1 MLEKQQ
7 PYKYKVY
14 AAIKKD
20 ILQGVYAPG
29 DILNE
34 RRLSEELG
42 ISRTP
47 VREALQMLE
56 QDGWLKIET
65 YKGAVVREFDPHYMR
80 NLSRIRTALEVCALE
95 EAVAHI
101 TQKDL
106 EELAGIQDMQKET
119 LKNFDV
125 ESFITCDQKFHS
137 YLYDLSQNQ
146 ELIHLLRNYYDIFRF
161 LGTQAVLSA
170 KGRRHSTLKE
180 HQKILDSLKSGD
192 SAGAV
197 QAMKVHMQNTELTML
212 HQFEPQLADPNH

>member
-1 MLEKQQ
+1 MLEKQL
-7 PYKYKVY
+7 PYKHKVY

-20 ILQGVYAPG
+20 ILQGHYAPG

-56 QDGWLKIET
+56 QDGWLKMET

-95 EAVAHI
+95 EAVSNI
-101 TQKDL
+101 TEKDL
-106 EELAGIQDMQKET
+106 EELARIQDMQKKT
-119 LKNFDV
+119 LEKFDV
-125 ESFITCDQKFHS
+125 KSFITWDQQFHS

-161 LGTQAVLSA
+161 LGTQAVLSTEE
-170 KGRRHSTLKE
+170 RRHSTLAE
-180 HQKILDSLKSGD
+180 HQRILDSLKEGND
-192 SAGAV
+192 TEAV
-197 QAMKVHMQNTELTML
+197 QALKAHMQNTELNIL
-212 HQFEPQLADPNH
+212 RQFKTHEKE

>member
-1 MLEKQQ
+1 MLEKQL
-7 PYKYKVY
+7 PYKHKVY

-20 ILQGVYAPG
+20 ILQGHYAPG

-56 QDGWLKIET
+56 QDVWLKMET

-95 EAVAHI
+95 EAVSNI
-101 TQKDL
+101 TEKDL
-106 EELAGIQDMQKET
+106 EELARIQDMQKKT
-119 LKNFDV
+119 LEKFDV
-125 ESFITCDQKFHS
+125 ESFITWDQQFHS

-161 LGTQAVLSA
+161 LGTQAVLSTEE
-170 KGRRHSTLKE
+170 RRHSTLAE
-180 HQKILDSLKSGD
+180 HQRILDSLKEGND
-192 SAGAV
+192 AEAV
-197 QAMKVHMQNTELTML
+197 QALKAHMQNTELNIL
-212 HQFEPQLADPNH
+212 RQLKTHEKE

>member
-1 MLEKQQ
+1 MLEKQL
-7 PYKYKVY
+7 PYKHKVY

-20 ILQGVYAPG
+20 ILQGHYAPG

-56 QDGWLKIET
+56 QDGWLKMET

-95 EAVAHI
+95 EAVSNI
-101 TQKDL
+101 TEKDL
-106 EELAGIQDMQKET
+106 EELARIQDMQKKT
-119 LKNFDV
+119 LEKFDV
-125 ESFITCDQKFHS
+125 KSFITWDQQFHS

-161 LGTQAVLSA
+161 LGTQAVLSTEE
-170 KGRRHSTLKE
+170 RRHSTLAE
-180 HQKILDSLKSGD
+180 HQRILDSLKEGND
-192 SAGAV
+192 TEAV
-197 QAMKVHMQNTELTML
+197 QALKAHMQNTELNILRHLKT
-212 HQFEPQLADPNH
+212 HEKE

>member
-1 MLEKQQ
+1 MLEKQL
-7 PYKYKVY
+7 PYKHKVY

-20 ILQGVYAPG
+20 ILQGHYAPG

-56 QDGWLKIET
+56 QDGWLKMET

-95 EAVAHI
+95 EAVSNI
-101 TQKDL
+101 TEKDL
-106 EELAGIQDMQKET
+106 EELARIQDMQKKT
-119 LKNFDV
+119 LEKFDV
-125 ESFITCDQKFHS
+125 KSFITWDQQFHS

-161 LGTQAVLSA
+161 LGTQAVLSTEE
-170 KGRRHSTLKE
+170 RRHSTLAE
-180 HQKILDSLKSGD
+180 HQRILDSLKEGQKASFGEQEV
-192 SAGAV
+192 GG
-197 QAMKVHMQNTELTML
+197 
-212 HQFEPQLADPNH
+212 

>member
-1 MLEKQQ
+1 MLEKQL
-7 PYKYKVY
+7 PYKHKVY

-20 ILQGVYAPG
+20 ILQGHYAPG

-56 QDGWLKIET
+56 QDGWLKMET

-95 EAVAHI
+95 EAVSNI
-101 TQKDL
+101 TEKDL
-106 EELAGIQDMQKET
+106 EELARIQDMQKKT
-119 LKNFDV
+119 LEKFDV
-125 ESFITCDQKFHS
+125 EAFITWDQRFHS
-137 YLYDLSQNQ
+137 YLYDLSRNQ

-161 LGTQAVLSA
+161 LGTQAVLSTEE
-170 KGRRHSTLKE
+170 RRHSTLAE
-180 HQKILDSLKSGD
+180 HQRILDSLK
-192 SAGAV
+192 AGSDTEAV
-197 QAMKVHMQNTELTML
+197 QALKAHMQNTELNIL
-212 HQFEPQLADPNH
+212 RQLKAREKE

>member
-1 MLEKQQ
+1 MLEKQL
-7 PYKYKVY
+7 PYKHKVY

-20 ILQGVYAPG
+20 ILQGHYAPG

-56 QDGWLKIET
+56 QDGWLKMET

-95 EAVAHI
+95 EAVSNI
-101 TQKDL
+101 TEKDL
-106 EELAGIQDMQKET
+106 EELARIQDMQKKT
-119 LKNFDV
+119 LEKFDV
-125 ESFITCDQKFHS
+125 ESFITWDQQFHS

-161 LGTQAVLSA
+161 LGTQAVLSTEE
-170 KGRRHSTLKE
+170 RRHSTLAE
-180 HQKILDSLKSGD
+180 HQRILDSLKEGND
-192 SAGAV
+192 TEAV
-197 QAMKVHMQNTELTML
+197 QALKAHMQNTELNIL
-212 HQFEPQLADPNH
+212 RQLKTHEKE

>member
-1 MLEKQQ
+1 MLEKQL
-7 PYKYKVY
+7 PYKHKVY

-20 ILQGVYAPG
+20 ILQGHYAPG

-56 QDGWLKIET
+56 QDGWLKMET

-95 EAVAHI
+95 EAVSNI
-101 TQKDL
+101 TEKDL
-106 EELAGIQDMQKET
+106 EELARIQDMQKKT
-119 LKNFDV
+119 LEKFDV
-125 ESFITCDQKFHS
+125 ESFITWDQQFHS

-161 LGTQAVLSA
+161 LGTQAVLSTEE
-170 KGRRHSTLKE
+170 RRHSTLAE
-180 HQKILDSLKSGD
+180 HQRILDSLKEGND
-192 SAGAV
+192 AEAV
-197 QAMKVHMQNTELTML
+197 QALKAHMVNTELNIL
-212 HQFEPQLADPNH
+212 RQLKTHEKE

>member
-1 MLEKQQ
+1 MLEKQL
-7 PYKYKVY
+7 PYKHKVY

-20 ILQGVYAPG
+20 ILQGHYAPG

-56 QDGWLKIET
+56 QDGWLKMET

-95 EAVAHI
+95 EAVSNI
-101 TQKDL
+101 TEKDL
-106 EELAGIQDMQKET
+106 EELARIQDMQKKT
-119 LKNFDV
+119 LEKFDV
-125 ESFITCDQKFHS
+125 KSFITWDQQFHS

-161 LGTQAVLSA
+161 LGTQAVLSTEE
-170 KGRRHSTLKE
+170 RRHSTLAE
-180 HQKILDSLKSGD
+180 HQRILDSLKEGND
-192 SAGAV
+192 TEAV
-197 QAMKVHMQNTELTML
+197 QALKAHMQNTELNIL
-212 HQFEPQLADPNH
+212 RQLKTHEKE

>member
-1 MLEKQQ
+1 MLEKQL
-7 PYKYKVY
+7 PYKHKVY

-20 ILQGVYAPG
+20 ILQGHYAPG

-56 QDGWLKIET
+56 QDGWLKMET

-95 EAVAHI
+95 EAVSNI
-101 TQKDL
+101 TEKDL
-106 EELAGIQDMQKET
+106 EELARIQDMQKKT
-119 LKNFDV
+119 LEKFDV
-125 ESFITCDQKFHS
+125 QSFITWDQQFHS

-161 LGTQAVLSA
+161 LGTQAVLSTEE
-170 KGRRHSTLKE
+170 RRHSTLAE
-180 HQKILDSLKSGD
+180 HQRILDSLKEGND
-192 SAGAV
+192 TEAV
-197 QAMKVHMQNTELTML
+197 QALKAHMQNTELNIL
-212 HQFEPQLADPNH
+212 RQFKTHEKE